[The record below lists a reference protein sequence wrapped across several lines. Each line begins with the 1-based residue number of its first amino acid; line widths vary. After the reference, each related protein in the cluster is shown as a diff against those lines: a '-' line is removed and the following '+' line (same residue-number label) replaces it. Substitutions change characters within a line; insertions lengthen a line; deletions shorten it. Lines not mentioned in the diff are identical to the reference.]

1 MMARKLISAGL
12 FLMLALLITS
22 PNHSAGSLSSQRP
35 NVLLIVADDL
45 RNELGCY
52 GSSVAKTPN
61 LDRLAKRGMRFDAA
75 YCQYPV
81 CNPSRTSLLTG
92 LRPDTTRITDNN
104 TNFRTTMPDVVTL
117 PQVFRQNGYHTT
129 SFGKIFH
136 RGLTMED
143 LRTDMDDKASW
154 DEVRYFQTTPLGFKG
169 EGRNLTDGKL
179 AWCNWRAAE
188 GADEDQPD
196 GQIAREAINV
206 LEQRAKD
213 KQPFFLAVGLHK
225 PHDPFI
231 APKKYF
237 DLYPL
242 ESLKLWQAPK
252 EPLADPAAALP
263 GGAFREAFGKFTDRE
278 RLEFMRAYLAGVS
291 FTDAQAGKIIDALD
305 RLKLTENTIIVFLGD
320 HGYHLGERGWWNK
333 STLFELSARAP
344 LLVYA
349 PKMKAKGKAT
359 ARLTEFIDLYPTLV
373 ELTGLKAPHKLEGRS
388 FAPLLDNPRL
398 KWKEAAYTQVTR
410 GRFAGYSVRTERWR
424 YTEWDEGRQGAEL
437 YDHQTDP
444 HEYRNL
450 INEPKHKATVE
461 QLKALLK
468 KKS

>member
-1 MMARKLISAGL
+1 MKIFAHTCLCL
-12 FLMLALLITS
+12 LLAILVVQ
-22 PNHSAGSLSSQRP
+22 PNEPALSQPAQKP
-35 NVLLIVADDL
+35 NVLFMVADDL
-45 RNELGCY
+45 RNELGAY
-52 GSSVAKTPN
+52 GSPIAKTPN

-104 TNFRTTMPDVVTL
+104 TNFRTTLPDVVTL
-117 PQVFRQNGYHTT
+117 PQVFRQNGYRTT

-136 RGLTMED
+136 RGLVMED

-213 KQPFFLAVGLHK
+213 NQPFFLAVGLHK

-237 DLYPL
+237 DLYPT

-252 EPLADPAAALP
+252 GTLADPTVAIP
-263 GGAFREAFGKFTDRE
+263 GGAFREAFGKFTDKE

-291 FTDAQAGKIIDALD
+291 FTDAQVGKVIDALD
-305 RLKLTENTIIVFLGD
+305 RLKLTDNTIIVFLGD

-359 ARLTEFIDLYPTLV
+359 ARLTEFIDIYPTLM
-373 ELTGLKAPHKLEGRS
+373 ELAGLTTPNKLEGRS
-388 FAPLLDNPRL
+388 FVPLLNNPRL
-398 KWKEAAYTQVTR
+398 KWKDAAYTQVTR
-410 GRFAGYSVRTERWR
+410 GRFSGYSVRTERWR

-450 INEPKHKATVE
+450 INEPKHQATVQE
-461 QLKALLK
+461 LKILLRK
-468 KKS
+468 RA

>member
-1 MMARKLISAGL
+1 MLIV
-12 FLMLALLITS
+12 S
-22 PNHSAGSLSSQRP
+22 PNNSALSQPAQKP
-35 NVLLIVADDL
+35 NVLFIVADDL
-45 RNELGCY
+45 RNELGSY
-52 GSSVAKTPN
+52 GSPVAKTPN

-117 PQVFRQNGYHTT
+117 PQVFRQNGYRTT

-154 DEVRYFQTTPLGFKG
+154 NEVRYFQTTPLGFKG

-188 GADEDQPD
+188 GSDEDQPD

-237 DLYPL
+237 DLYPP
-242 ESLKLWQAPK
+242 ESLKLWQAP
-252 EPLADPAAALP
+252 PGTLADPAVAIP
-263 GGAFREAFGKFTDRE
+263 GGAFRDAFGKFTDKE

-305 RLKLTENTIIVFLGD
+305 RLRLTENTIIVFLGD
-320 HGYHLGERGWWNK
+320 HGYHLGEKGKWSKHN
-333 STLFELSARAP
+333 SLFEIGTRVPLMVVMPGAKGNGKASPRLVEAVDLYATLTDLCGLPRPAGIVGESLKP
-344 LLVYA
+344 LLNN
-349 PKMKAKGKAT
+349 PTAKWNQPAYTVTKFNQNIGKA
-359 ARLTEFIDLYPTLV
+359 
-373 ELTGLKAPHKLEGRS
+373 
-388 FAPLLDNPRL
+388 
-398 KWKEAAYTQVTR
+398 
-410 GRFAGYSVRTERWR
+410 VRTERWR
-424 YTEWDEGRQGAEL
+424 YMTFDDGAKGECL
-437 YDHQTDP
+437 FDHQNDP
-444 HEYRNL
+444 KELKNL
-450 INEPKHKATVE
+450 ASDPAHAGTVAQMKKLLAAE
-461 QLKALLK
+461 KERSEALWK
-468 KKS
+468 

>member
-1 MMARKLISAGL
+1 MTKKLIQVCWVL
-12 FLMLALLITS
+12 IWALLVVS
-22 PNHSAGSLSSQRP
+22 PNESALSQPAQKP
-35 NVLLIVADDL
+35 NVLFIVADDL
-45 RNELGCY
+45 RTELGCY

-61 LDRLAKRGMRFDAA
+61 LDRLAQRGMRFDAA

-92 LRPDTTRITDNN
+92 LRPDTTRITDNS

-117 PQVFRQNGYHTT
+117 PQVFRQNGYRTT

-169 EGRNLTDGKL
+169 EGRNLTNGKL

-188 GADEDQPD
+188 GTDEDQPD

-213 KQPFFLAVGLHK
+213 QQPFFLAVGLHK

-252 EPLADPAAALP
+252 GTLADPAAALP
-263 GGAFREAFGKFTDRE
+263 GGAFRDAFSI
-278 RLEFMRAYLAGVS
+278 Y
-291 FTDAQAGKIIDALD
+291 
-305 RLKLTENTIIVFLGD
+305 
-320 HGYHLGERGWWNK
+320 
-333 STLFELSARAP
+333 
-344 LLVYA
+344 
-349 PKMKAKGKAT
+349 
-359 ARLTEFIDLYPTLV
+359 ARLS
-373 ELTGLKAPHKLEGRS
+373 GRS
-388 FAPLLDNPRL
+388 FLHRRASRKN
-398 KWKEAAYTQVTR
+398 
-410 GRFAGYSVRTERWR
+410 
-424 YTEWDEGRQGAEL
+424 
-437 YDHQTDP
+437 H
-444 HEYRNL
+444 
-450 INEPKHKATVE
+450 
-461 QLKALLK
+461 
-468 KKS
+468 